1 MRKLKHHEIPRP
13 APEAVASLSKH
24 PIVGL
29 LNDIRSLH
37 NVGSMFRTSDAALIE
52 EMVLTGITGTPAH
65 HGLHKT
71 ALGAQDTV
79 TWTYEKDAVSAAH
92 RLRAEGYT
100 LAVLEITDEPTP
112 LSSVAPDHF
121 PLCLAVGN
129 EVDGVSRELVNL
141 ADVALEIPQYGAKQS
156 LNVAVAYGVALFE
169 LVRQYRRLHKKP
181 TFPQRTEES

>member
-13 APEAVASLSKH
+13 APETVASLHKH
-24 PIVGL
+24 PIIGL

-52 EMVLTGITGTPAH
+52 EMILTGITGTPAH

-79 TWTYEKDAVSAAH
+79 TWAYEQDAVSAAQ

-100 LAVLEITDEPTP
+100 LAALEITDEPTP
-112 LSSVAPDHF
+112 LSSVALDHF

-129 EVDGVSRELVNL
+129 EVDGVSRELVNM
-141 ADVALEIPQYGAKQS
+141 ADIALEIPQYGAKQS

-181 TFPQRTEES
+181 TFPQRAEEG